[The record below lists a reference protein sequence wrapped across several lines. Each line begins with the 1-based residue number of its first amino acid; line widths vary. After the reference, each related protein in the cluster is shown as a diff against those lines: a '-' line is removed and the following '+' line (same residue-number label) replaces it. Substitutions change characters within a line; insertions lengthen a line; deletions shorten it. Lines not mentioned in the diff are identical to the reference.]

1 MTLVSGQTALAA
13 PYGVNV
19 VPIVSARDMFEAVTE
34 RADEQDIIIKA
45 AAVADYRPAKVAS
58 DKIKKSEGEM
68 SIALERTDD
77 ILKYLGEHKRE
88 GQFLC
93 GFCMETKDMLENAGK
108 KLKSKHVDMI
118 VANNVKVAG
127 AGFAGNTNVVT
138 LVAED
143 MTKELGLLSKDE
155 TAAQIL
161 DEIMRRR
168 EK

>member
-1 MTLVSGQTALAA
+1 
-13 PYGVNV
+13 
-19 VPIVSARDMFEAVTE
+19 
-34 RADEQDIIIKA
+34 
-45 AAVADYRPAKVAS
+45 
-58 DKIKKSEGEM
+58 
-68 SIALERTDD
+68 
-77 ILKYLGEHKRE
+77 
-88 GQFLC
+88 
-93 GFCMETKDMLENAGK
+93 MLENAGK
-108 KLKSKHVDMI
+108 KLKAKHVDMI

-168 EK
+168 NR

>member
-1 MTLVSGQTALAA
+1 
-13 PYGVNV
+13 
-19 VPIVSARDMFEAVTE
+19 
-34 RADEQDIIIKA
+34 
-45 AAVADYRPAKVAS
+45 
-58 DKIKKSEGEM
+58 
-68 SIALERTDD
+68 
-77 ILKYLGEHKRE
+77 
-88 GQFLC
+88 
-93 GFCMETKDMLENAGK
+93 MLENAGK

>member
-1 MTLVSGQTALAA
+1 
-13 PYGVNV
+13 
-19 VPIVSARDMFEAVTE
+19 
-34 RADEQDIIIKA
+34 
-45 AAVADYRPAKVAS
+45 
-58 DKIKKSEGEM
+58 
-68 SIALERTDD
+68 
-77 ILKYLGEHKRE
+77 
-88 GQFLC
+88 
-93 GFCMETKDMLENAGK
+93 MLENAGK

-168 EK
+168 DK

>member
-1 MTLVSGQTALAA
+1 
-13 PYGVNV
+13 
-19 VPIVSARDMFEAVTE
+19 
-34 RADEQDIIIKA
+34 
-45 AAVADYRPAKVAS
+45 
-58 DKIKKSEGEM
+58 
-68 SIALERTDD
+68 
-77 ILKYLGEHKRE
+77 
-88 GQFLC
+88 
-93 GFCMETKDMLENAGK
+93 MLENAGK

-168 EK
+168 DR